1 MMVIDAASYNFVP
14 ESNHASTSFTPTREQ
29 VGTSHAS
36 QLEDIGVTG
45 FEENVDNE
53 TFQSNQ
59 FWDVLKA
66 ADEPPMGRL

>member
-1 MMVIDAASYNFVP
+1 MVIDAASYNFVL

-45 FEENVDNE
+45 FDENVYNE

-59 FWDVLKA
+59 F
-66 ADEPPMGRL
+66 